1 MDGWG
6 RAEIAELQHVLLT
19 DEVISEC
26 VNGIYEG
33 GFALLVA
40 TDIRVLL
47 VDKKPLNYLTVEDVR
62 FDMISEMDYNHRM
75 FGANIRIS
83 AGSKSLIFRSYNK
96 IRLRKL
102 IGHVQHCMAEVKKKQ
117 NTHQEGQ
124 VNHLQQINRQL
135 QAYLIAQN
143 EYQLQL
149 QQMAFDKSS
158 QNYKSDTAIPS
169 PPKPSNELADYL
181 YAQSLLARYAQD
193 NNVKDE
199 PIDGSVIQ
207 EKIINDPALPNLVE
221 QKVVKDTKPATNK
234 TDMGEIYEEGVK
246 EIFGDTGRLSLPANT
261 TESSMS
267 YEDTKANSSKN
278 LHIPFDISPLHI
290 AYSKLPLLLRN
301 RKFSRAALRS
311 TVKSSVNPS
320 PSGA

>member
-158 QNYKSDTAIPS
+158 QNQTQRF
-169 PPKPSNELADYL
+169 LHH
-181 YAQSLLARYAQD
+181 
-193 NNVKDE
+193 
-199 PIDGSVIQ
+199 
-207 EKIINDPALPNLVE
+207 PNQVM
-221 QKVVKDTKPATNK
+221 N
-234 TDMGEIYEEGVK
+234 
-246 EIFGDTGRLSLPANT
+246 
-261 TESSMS
+261 
-267 YEDTKANSSKN
+267 
-278 LHIPFDISPLHI
+278 
-290 AYSKLPLLLRN
+290 
-301 RKFSRAALRS
+301 
-311 TVKSSVNPS
+311 
-320 PSGA
+320 